1 VVSEHRDRGL
11 TDHGLEIEQSGNNR
25 QTLLLVDVGSRRFAM
40 PIALVSRLEEIKRSN
55 VETAD
60 GREVVQYRDT
70 ILQLVRLSELLDIP
84 STENVEAPMQV
95 LVYQQNDRL
104 LGLVV
109 DQIADIADAELD
121 AQHDCRHD
129 EFQFSAV
136 VNGRVTD
143 MLNLPSILRLVDGN
157 PREALAAV

>member
-1 VVSEHRDRGL
+1 V
-11 TDHGLEIEQSGNNR
+11 QSRVNR

-55 VETAD
+55 VEIAD

-84 STENVEAPMQV
+84 SNESIEAPMQV
-95 LVYQQNDRL
+95 LVYQQDDRM

-109 DQIADIADAELD
+109 DQIADIADAD
-121 AQHDCRHD
+121 IDTQHECRHC
-129 EFQFSAV
+129 EFLFSAV

-143 MLNLPSILRLVDGN
+143 MLNLRSILQLVDGK
-157 PREALAAV
+157 PHEELAAV